1 MLDRMKAR
9 KASESPFP
17 YTSKH
22 ICYFGVD
29 KEGNVYWIGN
39 SKSERHSAVPYVK
52 SGEWKLFS
60 VWPGQ
65 WRSDLFEIDDISK
78 FVDAYII

>member
-1 MLDRMKAR
+1 MAEAR

-29 KEGNVYWIGN
+29 KVGNVHWIDD
-39 SKSERHSAVPYVK
+39 SKSSRRAAIPFVK